1 MRDLEDDDEG
11 LLYES
16 EEEVVVKM
24 QSSTSKKRA
33 RGGRLM
39 KKKSQEVEVDVDEI
53 LHDDEGDTKRNK
65 PTVVALS
72 DDDDEDERENGRGK
86 VVVDDVEVENIQNQQ
101 LAKIV
106 EKSRIKS
113 GSVLATLVQSDDL
126 RALKGVLQN
135 SSSKSKGGQPC
146 GRASI
151 SRHCQCAQSHRVP
164 NPD

>member
-106 EKSRIKS
+106 ESREQERL
-113 GSVLATLVQSDDL
+113 GARHADTGGL
-126 RALKGVLQN
+126 RALKEFFRIPPQSRWGN
-135 SSSKSKGGQPC
+135 SSLLLC
-146 GRASI
+146 
-151 SRHCQCAQSHRVP
+151 HCQCAQSHRVP